1 MLWDVKATSSL
12 TKVRPQTQSVLFVSC
27 KLTGNAVFLYALDAL
42 PLLLAIVVYIPWWP
56 TKYIKHDKSE
66 VLEMGTAFRP

>member
-56 TKYIKHDKSE
+56 TKYIGHEKRE
-66 VLEMGTAFRP
+66 GLEMNERIRP